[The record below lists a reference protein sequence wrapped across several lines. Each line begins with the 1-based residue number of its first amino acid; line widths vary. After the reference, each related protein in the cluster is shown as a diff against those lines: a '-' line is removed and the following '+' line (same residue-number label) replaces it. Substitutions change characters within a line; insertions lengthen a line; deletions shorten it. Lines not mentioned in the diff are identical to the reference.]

1 VEAAKTDPQQPG
13 KPTPAQS
20 ESASVALLKQ
30 AFQQQKIVIVRKPAV
45 DAAQLEQKTVQS
57 QQQQQQLQQQ
67 QELQQKLF
75 KEKQRGDNVMNDF
88 FFVNDCKNKL
98 ACLLLES
105 TSKVAIS
112 FV

>member
-45 DAAQLEQKTVQS
+45 DAAQSEQKTVQS
-57 QQQQQQLQQQ
+57 QQQQELLQQQQLQQQQLQQQQLQQ

-75 KEKQRGDNVMNDF
+75 KERQRGDKVMNDF
-88 FFVNDCKNKL
+88 FFVNDCG
-98 ACLLLES
+98 
-105 TSKVAIS
+105 
-112 FV
+112 